1 MAGTAAVVRLEDVHK
16 TYRTGEVDVHA
27 VRGVSLEIARGEFV
41 AFMGSSGSGKST
53 LMNLLGC
60 LDRPTRGRYLLDGF
74 DVSGLDRDQL
84 ADIRNRKLGFVF
96 QSFNL
101 LPRTSALENV
111 ELPLLYGEHR
121 LTNAELGEKARKVL
135 ATVGLSGREDHH
147 PSQLSGGQQQRV
159 AIARALINDPEV
171 VLADEPTGNLD
182 SRTSLEIM
190 DIFQKLNERGIT
202 IVMVTHETDIA
213 AFAKRNIVM
222 RDGTVQTDQPSRTTP
237 DCGKRNEEFGDQEM
251 KFESTFKIAF
261 RALRRNKLRS
271 VLTALGIIIGVGAVI
286 AMVSIGNGAKAQVE
300 QQIASLGENVIL
312 IFSGSV
318 TSSGIRTG
326 WGSAGTLK
334 IEDAEAIRREVPGVI
349 AVSEEVISTRQVSAG
364 NQNWFT
370 RVYGESPEY
379 FDIRQWPL
387 SDGASFTGQ
396 DVRSSN
402 KVCVIGRTTAS
413 QVFGSEDPI
422 GQVLRIQGV
431 PFLVTGVLTPK
442 GLSPQ
447 GTDQDDIVIMPYTSA
462 MKRVIGGST
471 LRGINVQVASPN
483 DLAPAQQ
490 QITELLRQRHNIRAG
505 RDDDFTVRNQQE
517 IAETATATSRI
528 MALLLGA
535 IASVSLIVGGIG
547 IMNIMLVSVTE
558 RTREIG
564 VRLAVGA
571 HGRDI
576 LTQFLIE
583 AVTLSVIGG
592 AIGILLGL
600 GASRM
605 LSVFAHWPTLIS
617 IPSII
622 AAFFVSAAVGIFFGF
637 YPAREAARLDPI
649 EALRYE

>member
-1 MAGTAAVVRLEDVHK
+1 
-16 TYRTGEVDVHA
+16 
-27 VRGVSLEIARGEFV
+27 
-41 AFMGSSGSGKST
+41 
-53 LMNLLGC
+53 
-60 LDRPTRGRYLLDGF
+60 
-74 DVSGLDRDQL
+74 
-84 ADIRNRKLGFVF
+84 
-96 QSFNL
+96 
-101 LPRTSALENV
+101 
-111 ELPLLYGEHR
+111 
-121 LTNAELGEKARKVL
+121 
-135 ATVGLSGREDHH
+135 
-147 PSQLSGGQQQRV
+147 
-159 AIARALINDPEV
+159 
-171 VLADEPTGNLD
+171 
-182 SRTSLEIM
+182 
-190 DIFQKLNERGIT
+190 
-202 IVMVTHETDIA
+202 
-213 AFAKRNIVM
+213 
-222 RDGTVQTDQPSRTTP
+222 
-237 DCGKRNEEFGDQEM
+237 M

-471 LRGINVQVASPN
+471 LRGINVQVASPD

-535 IASVSLIVGGIG
+535 IASVSLVVGGIG

>member
-1 MAGTAAVVRLEDVHK
+1 MR
-16 TYRTGEVDVHA
+16 VD
-27 VRGVSLEIARGEFV
+27 
-41 AFMGSSGSGKST
+41 
-53 LMNLLGC
+53 
-60 LDRPTRGRYLLDGF
+60 
-74 DVSGLDRDQL
+74 
-84 ADIRNRKLGFVF
+84 
-96 QSFNL
+96 
-101 LPRTSALENV
+101 
-111 ELPLLYGEHR
+111 
-121 LTNAELGEKARKVL
+121 
-135 ATVGLSGREDHH
+135 
-147 PSQLSGGQQQRV
+147 
-159 AIARALINDPEV
+159 
-171 VLADEPTGNLD
+171 
-182 SRTSLEIM
+182 
-190 DIFQKLNERGIT
+190 
-202 IVMVTHETDIA
+202 
-213 AFAKRNIVM
+213 
-222 RDGTVQTDQPSRTTP
+222 
-237 DCGKRNEEFGDQEM
+237 
-251 KFESTFKIAF
+251 STFKIAF

-271 VLTALGIIIGVGAVI
+271 VLTALGIIIGVDAVI

-349 AVSEEVISTRQVSAG
+349 AVSEEVASTSQVSAG

-370 RVYGESPEY
+370 RVYGESPAY

-387 SDGASFTGQ
+387 SDGAIFTPQ
-396 DVRSSN
+396 DVRSAN

-413 QVFGSEDPI
+413 QVFGSENPI
-422 GQVLRIQGV
+422 GQILRIKGV

-471 LRGINVQVASPN
+471 LRGISVQVASPN

-517 IAETATATSRI
+517 IAETATATSRV
-528 MALLLGA
+528 MTLLLGA
-535 IASVSLIVGGIG
+535 IASVSLLVGGIG

-592 AIGILLGL
+592 VIGILLGL
-600 GASRM
+600 GTSHI
-605 LSVFAHWPTLIS
+605 LSAFAHWPTLIS